1 MNRAKE
7 ILKAVAEV
15 YGIDENELMQK
26 TRKRNIAEARQLFR
40 YFLREKLGFTCYKI
54 GKITLCN
61 HSTVTY
67 SIKVV
72 KALKETDRAFRQR
85 FNEIKER
92 IDREFNV
99 FLIH

>member
-7 ILKAVAEV
+7 ILKAVVEV

-40 YFLREKLGFTCYKI
+40 YFLRKKLGFTCYKI
-54 GKITLCN
+54 GEITLCD

-72 KALKETDRAFRQR
+72 KALKETDRAFFERLLCIEKAI
-85 FNEIKER
+85 NEKN
-92 IDREFNV
+92 F
-99 FLIH
+99 